1 MKCTLVGALWLS
13 PAIPQALKISAV
25 KAWAGK
31 DFGQIRIPGQILFA
45 CLRLRFRY
53 PDHYY
58 G

>member
-1 MKCTLVGALWLS
+1 MTADFQS
-13 PAIPQALKISAV
+13 HPSITAIPQALKISAV